1 MELHNRGAHREK
13 HKCVLFIAQC
23 FRQAYMCYRNPVQ
36 YDRGYGAAPESE
48 SYYDSFSSH
57 SLGIASDLLISAAD
71 LMEVNSY

>member
-1 MELHNRGAHREK
+1 MHTRGVHKEK

-23 FRQAYMCYRNPVQ
+23 FRQAYMCYKNPVQ
-36 YDRGYGAAPESE
+36 YDRGYGASPESE

-57 SLGIASDLLISAAD
+57 SLGIASDLLISVAD